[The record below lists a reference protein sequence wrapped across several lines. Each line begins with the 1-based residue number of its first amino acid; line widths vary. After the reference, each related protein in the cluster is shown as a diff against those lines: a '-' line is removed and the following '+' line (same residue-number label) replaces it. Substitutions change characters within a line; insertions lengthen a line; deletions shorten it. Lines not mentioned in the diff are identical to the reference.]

1 MTHIYKDFVCNVH
14 PPQYVI
20 HPGVVSAVLAQDP
33 ALISRSGTPAVSME
47 EYGPRGG
54 SGALKR
60 GSRMRDSTFTSSS
73 FGNNGSPGG
82 TDLLG
87 KLSAMLRGHS
97 TYTELV
103 DDSFD
108 ELRCSNSGTPPRP
121 LTPVSPLLTWDLDS
135 PRGGNRR
142 VRSNTMARQ
151 STSSAMRRQ
160 SMSPRPPAHDTILV
174 TEFKFLHTSF
184 APPFPLAAVACATTT
199 APPVSPFRASVDDV
213 FFDNNDDPEDIS
225 IDPDNLRDSVRHLVR
240 HIQRQDSGDLA
251 AMLDCPDVLSPD
263 TADDDDRIG
272 FLLGISMSSDEY
284 PPLQDT
290 TTTSSEAMSSSPE
303 SRSFDKYED
312 TSVSSVEQVLIGHS
326 NQDIDDDNELLQL
339 TPSVRNLVL
348 DLRRDCARHSLHPAD
363 LIGVPS
369 SNHLHHH
376 HHHNHHN
383 HTQQLPS
390 QPSIG
395 RHRNHSHPP
404 DAATSPSSTS
414 SAARVHP
421 MFPLRDTKPPH
432 FSRLMS
438 SVAGGLRRLNIH
450 KSNKRPPSRPSIP
463 HPNHYSPLP
472 PGMTSSSS
480 PPASA
485 TSPFVHPPT
494 SSPGADIDGARWKI
508 VELAFRFGGPH
519 RYYLVQAVNMFA
531 PLTKYG
537 RRGTPHPTRLVC
549 HPYGTL
555 QWEHKR
561 GGFSAPVDL
570 ALASHVV
577 DGRST
582 AVFHKCDGGR
592 ARHLAQVSL
601 SVVFSHRTLDLET
614 QSADHRD
621 WLGSALRTLIQYA
634 KTQRQAEATVMR
646 EEEAAAH
653 HSNDDDGPTLPVMAP
668 IIA

>member
-1 MTHIYKDFVCNVH
+1 MTHIYKDFVCDVH
-14 PPQYVI
+14 PPQYII

-251 AMLDCPDVLSPD
+251 VMLDCPDVLSPD

-272 FLLGISMSSDEY
+272 FLLGMSTSSDEY
-284 PPLQDT
+284 LPLQDT

-376 HHHNHHN
+376 IITIITTPHNSY
-383 HTQQLPS
+383 LPS
-390 QPSIG
+390 HPLDAIATIRIPPTRLRPRRP
-395 RHRNHSHPP
+395 RHR
-404 DAATSPSSTS
+404 
-414 SAARVHP
+414 
-421 MFPLRDTKPPH
+421 PL
-432 FSRLMS
+432 
-438 SVAGGLRRLNIH
+438 
-450 KSNKRPPSRPSIP
+450 
-463 HPNHYSPLP
+463 
-472 PGMTSSSS
+472 
-480 PPASA
+480 
-485 TSPFVHPPT
+485 
-494 SSPGADIDGARWKI
+494 I
-508 VELAFRFGGPH
+508 VELAFRFGGHH

-653 HSNDDDGPTLPVMAP
+653 HSNDDDARLGDPERRPPRLARISSAHPHT
-668 IIA
+668 